1 MQVTQSG
8 VIARGRFQRLQ
19 QKLFKVLRQGR
30 LYRDCAGAIS
40 PSTIAQTMA
49 WAAKIFRIDA
59 DELFSRKHP
68 FERRRH
74 FRLAGRL
81 DPRDVHSHLRIQ
93 IVDLTVTFVNGGF
106 PVNFDGRVNCIP
118 GRYIQPTPTMMVAAA
133 IQAVEAMDDGQRGLI
148 ELDPVFCDWV
158 RRAFEAELGDERD
171 LSSGWDQVKTGS

>member
-1 MQVTQSG
+1 MTAPGQFHQALLPKRWHGLQKYSASTRMSSF
-8 VIARGRFQRLQ
+8 RESTRLNA
-19 QKLFKVLRQGR
+19 
-30 LYRDCAGAIS
+30 DD
-40 PSTIAQTMA
+40 
-49 WAAKIFRIDA
+49 IFVSQ
-59 DELFSRKHP
+59 E
-68 FERRRH
+68 
-74 FRLAGRL
+74 GL
-81 DPRDVHSHLRIQ
+81 DPSNVHSHLQIK
-93 IVDLTVTFVNGGF
+93 IVDRTVTFVNGGF